1 MITIEMLN
9 QNPALSAL
17 TDAQKAA
24 IAEISKND
32 EATVIGTKIGAL
44 HGQYDAD
51 ILNVSGIAKA
61 EGEKSYDYLKRVLG
75 DYKTK
80 SDEVST
86 LQAKIETQ
94 KQKIID
100 LTKQMSVTGS
110 DEVLAKQLSE
120 AKQQLKDARHQVTQ
134 LQTQLTSKRDELNQ
148 AKAEYEKKE
157 KDLQVGFAFTNA
169 TAGLKFKA
177 DVSEPVKKI
186 LLAAAKDEILAKGT
200 PDFIDDGQG
209 GKKLVFRDTAGN
221 TINNPKNNLN
231 PYTLSE
237 LVMETSLKD
246 VIDTGKQQPGGGTGP
261 NKPSG
266 GSPSAGT
273 FDLAGVKTQLE
284 ADRQIENYLLSIGLT
299 RDNVEFGNK
308 VLEIRNENNVSEL
321 PIR

>member
-9 QNPALSAL
+9 QNAALSTL

-24 IAEISKND
+24 ITEISKND

-80 SDEVST
+80 LDGTKT
-86 LQAKIETQ
+86 LSAQLEAQKKKVTELET
-94 KQKIID
+94 K
-100 LTKQMSVTGS
+100 LAAGGS
-110 DEVLAKQLSE
+110 DEAL
-120 AKQQLKDARHQVTQ
+120 KQQLKDAKHQVVQ
-134 LQTQLTSKRDELNQ
+134 LQTQLTTKGEELDK
-148 AKAEYEKKE
+148 AKKDYEQKE
-157 KDLQVGFAFTNA
+157 KDLLVGFAFTNA
-169 TAGLKFKA
+169 TAGIKFKA

-200 PDFIDDGQG
+200 PDFIDDGNG
-209 GKKLVFRDTAGN
+209 GKKLVLRDAAGN
-221 TINNPKNNLN
+221 TLNNPKNNLN
-231 PYTLSE
+231 PYTIEE

-246 VIDTGKQQPGGGTGP
+246 VIDTGRQQQGGGTAPIKP
-261 NKPSG
+261 NG
-266 GSPSAGT
+266 GSGT
-273 FDLAGVKTQLE
+273 TLDLSGVKTQLE
-284 ADRQIENYLLSIGLT
+284 ADTQIEKYLLSTGLT
-299 RDNVEFGNK
+299 RDNAEFGNK

>member
-9 QNPALSAL
+9 QNAALSTL

-24 IAEISKND
+24 ITEISKND

-80 SDEVST
+80 LDGTKT
-86 LQAKIETQ
+86 LSAQLEAQKNKVAELEAK
-94 KQKIID
+94 
-100 LTKQMSVTGS
+100 LAAGGS
-110 DEVLAKQLSE
+110 DEAL
-120 AKQQLKDARHQVTQ
+120 KQQLKDARHQVTQ
-134 LQTQLTSKRDELNQ
+134 LQTQLT
-148 AKAEYEKKE
+148 AKAGELDRAKKDYEQKE

-169 TAGLKFKA
+169 TAGIKFKA

-200 PDFIDDGQG
+200 PDFIDDGNG
-209 GKKLVFRDTAGN
+209 GKKLVLRDAAGN
-221 TINNPKNNLN
+221 TLNNPKNNLN
-231 PYTLSE
+231 PYTIEE

-246 VIDTGKQQPGGGTGP
+246 VIDTGRQQPGGGTVPPIKP
-261 NKPSG
+261 NG
-266 GSPSAGT
+266 GGGT
-273 FDLAGVKTQLE
+273 TLDLSGVKTQLE
-284 ADRQIENYLLSIGLT
+284 ADTQIEKYLLSTGLT
-299 RDNVEFGNK
+299 RDNAEFGNK

>member
-9 QNPALSAL
+9 QNAALSTL

-24 IAEISKND
+24 ITELSKND

-51 ILNVSGIAKA
+51 ILNASGIAKA

-80 SDEVST
+80 LDGTKT
-86 LQAKIETQ
+86 LSAQLEAQKNKVTELEAK
-94 KQKIID
+94 
-100 LTKQMSVTGS
+100 LAAGGS
-110 DEVLAKQLSE
+110 DEAL
-120 AKQQLKDARHQVTQ
+120 KQQLKDARHQVTQ
-134 LQTQLTSKRDELNQ
+134 LQTQLTAKTGELDR
-148 AKAEYEKKE
+148 AKKDYEQKE

-169 TAGLKFKA
+169 TAGIKFKA

-200 PDFIDDGQG
+200 PDFIDDGNG
-209 GKKLVFRDTAGN
+209 GKKLVLRDAAGN
-221 TINNPKNNLN
+221 TLNNPKNNLN
-231 PYTLSE
+231 PYTIEE

-246 VIDTGKQQPGGGTGP
+246 VIDTGRQQPGGGTVPPVKP
-261 NKPSG
+261 NG
-266 GSPSAGT
+266 GGGT
-273 FDLAGVKTQLE
+273 TLDLSGVKTQLE
-284 ADRQIENYLLSIGLT
+284 ADTQIEKYLLSTGLT
-299 RDNVEFGNK
+299 RDNAEFGNK

>member
-1 MITIEMLN
+1 MLN
-9 QNPALSAL
+9 QNAALSTL

-24 IAEISKND
+24 ITEISKND

-80 SDEVST
+80 LDGTKT
-86 LQAKIETQ
+86 LSAQLETQ
-94 KQKIID
+94 KNK
-100 LTKQMSVTGS
+100 VTELEAKLAAGGS
-110 DEVLAKQLSE
+110 DEAL
-120 AKQQLKDARHQVTQ
+120 KQQLKDARHQVTQ
-134 LQTQLTSKRDELNQ
+134 LQTQLTAKTGELDR
-148 AKAEYEKKE
+148 AKKDYEQKE

-169 TAGLKFKA
+169 TAGIKFKA

-200 PDFIDDGQG
+200 PDFIDDGNG
-209 GKKLVFRDTAGN
+209 GKKLVLRDAAGN
-221 TINNPKNNLN
+221 TLNNPKNNLN
-231 PYTLSE
+231 PYTIEE

-246 VIDTGKQQPGGGTGP
+246 VIDTGRQQPGGGTVPPVKP
-261 NKPSG
+261 NG
-266 GSPSAGT
+266 GGGT
-273 FDLAGVKTQLE
+273 TLDLSGVKTQLE
-284 ADRQIENYLLSIGLT
+284 ADTQIEKYLLSTGLT
-299 RDNVEFGNK
+299 RDNAEFGNK